1 MGWFELIATD
11 LTSVKFTAI
20 VNLLSVIG
28 FAITVWVMFGVRQIK
43 AQYTSRI
50 RIPELKNKLSDG
62 ASQLG
67 EYLND
72 YENNRNAIAIEIEKI
87 EPVLKAIKKR
97 LGWSETGKIK
107 EALKELKLCQKN
119 GAQNVDQVRK
129 IYNTLYGISAELEQ
143 WENDK
148 KWS

>member
-1 MGWFELIATD
+1 MGWFEILATD
-11 LTSVKFTAI
+11 VTSVKFTAI

-50 RIPELKNKLSDG
+50 RIPALKNQLSIC
-62 ASQLG
+62 ASKLG
-67 EYLND
+67 ECLND
-72 YENNRNAIAIEIEKI
+72 YASNRDAIAIEIEKI

-97 LGWSETGKIK
+97 LGRNETEKIK
-107 EALKELKLCQKN
+107 DALKELKLCQQN
-119 GAQNVDQVRK
+119 GAQDVDQVRK
-129 IYNTLYGISAELEQ
+129 IYKTLYGISAELEQ

-148 KWS
+148 MWS